1 MEAVFSFWCF
11 TAKLRGQ
18 QNDSFECTLAAPV
31 GLDTHH
37 PRLTRSIRRPH
48 CLSYYYNP
56 GEKLQPCILI
66 WIRSNGF
73 ASLPGCFYFNCIC
86 SFEHYKEAHTTA
98 QSFCATKPAVD

>member
-18 QNDSFECTLAAPV
+18 QNDSFECILAAPV

-48 CLSYYYNP
+48 CLSCFLLIR
-56 GEKLQPCILI
+56 EK
-66 WIRSNGF
+66 
-73 ASLPGCFYFNCIC
+73 IC
-86 SFEHYKEAHTTA
+86 SRVF
-98 QSFCATKPAVD
+98 